1 MMGGGGDEVKRRYD
15 ARRRQEQSA
24 TTRQRILDAAR
35 ELIIDGG
42 YHSTTVAEM
51 ASRAGVNVDT
61 VYALV
66 GRKPVVLRA
75 LIEQALSGTDGVVAA
90 EDRDYVKAIR
100 SSPDPREKLAIY
112 ARAVA
117 DIQARMAPL
126 FVALRDAAST
136 DVDARTVWEDVG
148 RRRAA
153 NMRTLA
159 AELRAAGGLRDDLS
173 IDEAAD
179 TLWATNSSELYVLL
193 TGERGWSSDQFTR
206 WLTDAWHR
214 LLLR

>member
-1 MMGGGGDEVKRRYD
+1 
-15 ARRRQEQSA
+15 
-24 TTRQRILDAAR
+24 
-35 ELIIDGG
+35 
-42 YHSTTVAEM
+42 
-51 ASRAGVNVDT
+51 
-61 VYALV
+61 
-66 GRKPVVLRA
+66 
-75 LIEQALSGTDGVVAA
+75 
-90 EDRDYVKAIR
+90 
-100 SSPDPREKLAIY
+100 
-112 ARAVA
+112 
-117 DIQARMAPL
+117 MAPL

>member
-1 MMGGGGDEVKRRYD
+1 MEGGGDEVKRRYD
-15 ARRRQEQSA
+15 ARRRREQSA

-35 ELIIDGG
+35 ELFIDGG
-42 YHSTTVAEM
+42 YHSTAVAEV

-66 GRKPVVLRA
+66 GRKPVVLRT

-100 SSPDPREKLAIY
+100 SAPDAREKLAIY

-126 FVALRDAAST
+126 FIALRDAAST
-136 DVDARTVWEDVG
+136 DVDAREVWEDVG
-148 RRRAA
+148 RRRAT

-159 AELRAAGGLRDDLS
+159 AELRAAGGLREDLS

-193 TGERGWSSDQFTR
+193 TGERGWSSDQFAR